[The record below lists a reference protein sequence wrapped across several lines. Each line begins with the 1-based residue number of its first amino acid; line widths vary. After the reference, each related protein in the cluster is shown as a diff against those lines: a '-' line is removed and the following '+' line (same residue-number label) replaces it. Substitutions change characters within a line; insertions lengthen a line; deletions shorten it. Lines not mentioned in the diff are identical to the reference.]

1 MTLERKWG
9 AIFCLV
15 GAFLLFML
23 IGPLADT
30 RIVFALWALAVGGGV
45 VAVAVGLW
53 LIVTGKPDA
62 SET

>member
-15 GAFLLFML
+15 GAFLIFML
-23 IGPLADT
+23 SGPLYDT
-30 RIVFALWALAVGGGV
+30 HIVGGMWILALIGGILAVGL
-45 VAVAVGLW
+45 GLF

-62 SET
+62 SGT